1 MPPTDD
7 KPEARD
13 PGSARKHQRILQ
25 EIVEEE
31 EQAEAPPIDLQWME
45 QNLEW
50 GVRVKPGK
58 NGLTIGSLNVGI
70 YGQVPEYHENRTRM
84 LRGAFPG
91 VERPF
96 IANINLR
103 HKRELWADNAADL
116 YEEAIQKRWVP
127 ATDVPWD
134 TIEPLPDDVERAM
147 CQLCTELSQQA
158 NVEYETIAAWIE
170 QMSYGFHEVKVF
182 LASEV
187 FDAARHFEVFR
198 KRALSNGGGLGLESR
213 AEVDRVILQS
223 KNDWTSTSLYLHVL
237 RGAFTQTLY
246 RYGEMYAHNPAEK
259 AIFARCLQDKSRH
272 LTYGLQHIKYA
283 YSQQPAK
290 ERVYQRV
297 LGIAESQMVRDLK
310 DPVLPESLGVIM
322 GHGVEGV
329 RTGMKRVGHLLGD
342 FVRTYLANAR
352 YVGLER
358 SDKLPEGL
366 AVYRDM

>member
-1 MPPTDD
+1 MPTSEE
-7 KPEARD
+7 KVEGQQKVGAN
-13 PGSARKHQRILQ
+13 KHRRILQ
-25 EIVEEE
+25 EVVEGEVSE
-31 EQAEAPPIDLQWME
+31 TPQLSLDWME
-45 QNLEW
+45 HNLEW

-58 NGLTIGSLNVGI
+58 KGLTIGSLNVGI
-70 YGQVPEYHENRTRM
+70 YGEIPEYHEDRTRA
-84 LRGAFPG
+84 LRGAYPSA
-91 VERPF
+91 ERPF

-116 YEEAIQKRWVP
+116 YEETIQKRWVP
-127 ATDVPWD
+127 ATDIPWD

-147 CQLCTELSQQA
+147 CQLCTELCQQA
-158 NVEYETIAAWIE
+158 NVEYETVAAWIQ

-187 FDAARHFEVFR
+187 FDAARHFDVFR

-223 KNDWTSTSLYLHVL
+223 NNDWTSTSLFLHL
-237 RGAFTQTLY
+237 FRGAFTQTLY
-246 RYGEMYAHNPAEK
+246 RYGELFAHNPAEK
-259 AIFARCLQDKSRH
+259 TIFARCLQDKARH
-272 LTYGLQHIKYA
+272 LTYSLAHIKY
-283 YSQQPAK
+283 SFEQQPRK
-290 ERVYQRV
+290 ERVFHRV
-297 LGIAESQMVRDLK
+297 LDIAEAQMVRDLK

-329 RTGMKRVGHLLGD
+329 RTGMRRVGNLLGD

-358 SDKLPEGL
+358 SDRLPEGL

>member
-1 MPPTDD
+1 MPKSDEKLEVGD
-7 KPEARD
+7 K
-13 PGSARKHQRILQ
+13 GGVRKHQRILQ
-25 EIVEEE
+25 EIAEEE
-31 EQAEAPPIDLQWME
+31 EAAAPDISLDWMQ

-50 GVRVKPGK
+50 GVKVKPGK
-58 NGLTIGSLNVGI
+58 KGLTLGSLNVGI
-70 YGQVPEYHENRTRM
+70 YGQIPEYHEDRTRS
-84 LRGAFPG
+84 LRGAHPG
-91 VERPF
+91 VERAF

-127 ATDVPWD
+127 ATDIPWD

-147 CQLCTELSQQA
+147 CQLCTELCQQA
-158 NVEYETIAAWIE
+158 NVEYETVAGWIQ
-170 QMSYGFHEVKVF
+170 QMSYGYHEVKVF

-187 FDAARHFEVFR
+187 FDAARHFDVFR

-223 KNDWTSTSLYLHVL
+223 NNDWTSTSLFLHVL
-237 RGAFTQTLY
+237 RGSFTQTLY
-246 RYGEMYAHNPAEK
+246 RYGELYAHNPAEK
-259 AIFARCLQDKSRH
+259 AMFARCLQDKARH
-272 LTYGLQHIKYA
+272 LTYSLAHIKYS
-283 YSQQPAK
+283 YSQQPGKVVAFN
-290 ERVYQRV
+290 RV
-297 LGIAESQMVRDLK
+297 LSIAEAQMVRDLK

-329 RTGMKRVGHLLGD
+329 RTGMRRVGNLLGD
-342 FVRTYLANAR
+342 FVRTYLGNAR